1 MKKILNLLLL
11 VVISLPAHAADKFL
25 DIQEVKSKGGLTA
38 WLVAGKTLPVITLQ
52 FTFVDSGS
60 ALEDEA
66 RQGLVQLLSNT
77 MDEGA
82 GDLTSNAFQ
91 KALLDNSISLSF
103 SGGRDGFGGAV
114 KTLSR
119 HKDEAFNLLQLAMS
133 APRFDAEPV
142 ERMKE
147 ANLSRIR
154 SSMTDPG
161 WMVARLINARAFEGH
176 PYALNS
182 GGTLSTLAKL
192 TPDDLRNYYKTYL
205 TKDRLVVAAA
215 GDITADELAVLLDKI
230 FGALPEKAPASTIAD
245 FRIKNTGTVSLYK
258 HAIPQTLTEIL
269 IPAFGRKDKDYYAL
283 QVMNYVFGGAGFG
296 SRLMEEVREKRG
308 LTYGVYSSL
317 RNFRHLDAISISLS
331 TKNDT
336 AAQAIDVIKAEMH
349 KLENEPISER
359 ELNDA
364 RAYLIG
370 SMPLALS
377 STDNIAN
384 ILLSMQEDE
393 LPIDYLD
400 HYAEKINAVTP
411 KDIQRVAVRLL
422 NAQAMTIVMVGDPQ
436 NIDNPI
442 LIETLPNVQ

>member
-1 MKKILNLLLL
+1 MTKILSLLLL
-11 VVISLPAHAADKFL
+11 VVINLPAHAADKFL

-38 WLVAGKTLPVITLQ
+38 WLVADKTLPVITLQ

-60 ALEDEA
+60 ALEAEA
-66 RQGLVQLLSNT
+66 QQGLVQLLSNT

-82 GDLTSNAFQ
+82 GELTSNEFQ
-91 KALLDNSISLSF
+91 KALLDNSISLGF
-103 SGGRDGFGGAV
+103 SGGRDGFGGAL

-119 HKDEAFNLLQLAMS
+119 HKEEAFHLLQLAMS
-133 APRFDAEPV
+133 TPRFDVEPI

-161 WMVARLINARAFEGH
+161 WMAARLINARAFEGH

-182 GGTLSTLAKL
+182 GGTLTTLKKL
-192 TPDDLRNYYKTYL
+192 NPDDLRGYYKTYL

-215 GDITADELAVLLDKI
+215 GDITAEELGILLDKI
-230 FGALPEKAPASTIAD
+230 FGALPGTAPASPVED
-245 FRIKNTGTVSLYK
+245 FRIQNTGTVGVYK
-258 HAIPQTLTEIL
+258 HAIPQTLIEIL
-269 IPAFGRKDKDYYAL
+269 MPAFGRKDKDYYAL

-349 KLENEPISER
+349 KLANEPVSER
-359 ELNDA
+359 ELSDA
-364 RAYLIG
+364 QAYLIG

-377 STDNIAN
+377 STDNIAS
-384 ILLSMQEDE
+384 ILLSLQEDK

-400 HYAEKINAVTP
+400 HYAEKIKAITA

-422 NAQAMTIVMVGDPQ
+422 DEQAMTVVMVGDPQ
-436 NIDNPI
+436 NIDNPV
-442 LIETLPNVQ
+442 LVETLPNVQ